1 VDHPC
6 TCRFSVSNKQHRDP
20 RCLFVGFGA
29 GLLPPKARESGAQAR
44 RTLVCVWPFDPVLA
58 ALPDREVAAAQ

>member
-1 VDHPC
+1 
-6 TCRFSVSNKQHRDP
+6 
-20 RCLFVGFGA
+20 
-29 GLLPPKARESGAQAR
+29 LPPKARESGAQAR

>member
-1 VDHPC
+1 MDHPC

-20 RCLFVGFGA
+20 HRLFVALGA

-44 RTLVCVWPFDPVLA
+44 RTLVCVRPFDPVLA

>member
-1 VDHPC
+1 MDHPC

-20 RCLFVGFGA
+20 HWILYPGA

-44 RTLVCVWPFDPVLA
+44 RILVCVWPFDPVLA